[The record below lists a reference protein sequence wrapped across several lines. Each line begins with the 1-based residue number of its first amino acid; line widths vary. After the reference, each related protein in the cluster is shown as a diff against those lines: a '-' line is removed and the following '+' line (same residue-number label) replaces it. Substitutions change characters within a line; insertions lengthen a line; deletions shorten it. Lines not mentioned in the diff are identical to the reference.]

1 MSKTCKGPKHR
12 SDSFFSWFISVCSLV
27 CQALNLGFA
36 LSFGVLLPELMK
48 EFGESRQK
56 TGKFLT
62 LNYLP
67 VLFTLTTS
75 DCCISTHISS
85 MRYSDGPFKQNS

>member
-1 MSKTCKGPKHR
+1 MMTKIDKLLQHR
-12 SDSFFSWFISVCSLV
+12 PDSLFSWIVSVCSCV

-56 TGKFLT
+56 TGEFLSRC
-62 LNYLP
+62 LN
-67 VLFTLTTS
+67 
-75 DCCISTHISS
+75 
-85 MRYSDGPFKQNS
+85 